1 MISSAGF
8 WICNEHENAM
18 VKATLKVG
26 VSGVRGIVGDSLTP
40 QIAASFAQAFG
51 VLIGSGPVV
60 VGRDTRPT
68 GKMLE
73 HAVTAGLKSV
83 GCEPVIAGVVSTP
96 TLLHL
101 TKDLDVR
108 GGICITAS
116 HNAVPWN
123 ALKFVDRDG
132 MFLNEGAAQELFDVY
147 HQEHFPLVEES
158 RLRAIR
164 YVEDPFWKHEEAI
177 LDYVD
182 VDAIR
187 AAKFKVAL
195 DACNGAGAVYAP
207 AFLEKLGC
215 EVHVVHGAPT
225 GVFEREPEPTPE
237 SLGALSA
244 CVKENGCDIGFA
256 QDPDA
261 DRLALVNELGEPMG
275 EDLTLALGIEQV
287 LRHHGTGP
295 IAVNLSSSK
304 AIDFVARRHDC
315 PVTRTRIGE
324 INVSS
329 AMVELGAV
337 AGGEPNGGLI
347 IPAIHPCRDS
357 FAAMAILLEL
367 MALSRQ
373 SIQTLRE
380 EIPIYHIIKEKLP
393 IRGDQAP
400 GILRKLRRHFEGE
413 KLNLI
418 DGVFADLGDKWFHV
432 RPSNTESVI
441 RVLAEAPSA
450 EEAKAL
456 VDMLKALIT
465 S

>member
-1 MISSAGF
+1 
-8 WICNEHENAM
+8 M

-26 VSGVRGIVGDSLTP
+26 ISGVRGIVGESLTP
-40 QIAASFAQAFG
+40 QIAARFSQAFG
-51 VLIGSGPVV
+51 VLIGCGPVV

-83 GCEPVIAGVVSTP
+83 GCEPVMAGIVSTP
-96 TLLHL
+96 TLLNL
-101 TKDLDVR
+101 SKSLDVR

-123 ALKFVDRDG
+123 ALKFVDRHG
-132 MFLNEGAAQELFDVY
+132 MFLDEGAAQELFDVY
-147 HQEHFPLVEES
+147 HQENFPLVEES
-158 RLRAIR
+158 QLHAIR
-164 YVEDPFWKHEEAI
+164 HLSDPFRGHEAAI
-177 LDYVD
+177 LQYVD
-182 VDAIR
+182 VEAIR

-195 DACNGAGAVYAP
+195 DACNGAGALYAP

-215 EVHVVHGAPT
+215 EVAVVHGEPT
-225 GVFEREPEPTPE
+225 GVFEREPEPTPS
-237 SLGALSA
+237 SLGALCA
-244 CVKENGCDIGFA
+244 WVKEHNCDIGFA

-261 DRLALVNELGEPMG
+261 DRLALVNEHGAPMG

-287 LRHHGTGP
+287 LRHHEKGP

-304 AIDFVARRHDC
+304 AIDFVAGRHNC

-324 INVSS
+324 INVST
-329 AMVELGAV
+329 AMLEIHAV

-357 FAAMAILLEL
+357 FAAMAVLLEL
-367 MALSRQ
+367 MALSGQGIQ
-373 SIQTLRE
+373 SLRA
-380 EIPIYHIIKEKLP
+380 EIPEYHIIKDKMS

-400 GILRKLRRHFEGE
+400 GILRKLRRHFSGE
-413 KLNLI
+413 KLNVI
-418 DGVFADLGDKWFHV
+418 DGVFADLGDSWFHV

-441 RVLAEAPSA
+441 RVLAEAPTA
-450 EEAKAL
+450 EEAQAR
-456 VDMLKALIT
+456 VDMLKDLIA